1 MAATAVRPVPTG
13 FRTVTPHLVVRGAA
27 QAIEFYK
34 RAFDAVEIGRS
45 AGPGGLL
52 MHATIKIGESMVML
66 VDEFPKMQ
74 RWVSPDSLKGNTTV
88 GLHLFV
94 EDADAVYARA
104 VAVGAKVDLP
114 LMDAFWGDRY
124 GRVTDPFGHTWSI
137 ATHKHD
143 YTSEEVRKKAEGFFS
158 KLPKRKG

>member
-1 MAATAVRPVPTG
+1 MAATAVRPVPEG

-66 VDEFPKMQ
+66 VDEFPEMQ

-104 VAVGAKVDLP
+104 VAAGAKVDLP

-143 YTSEEVRKKAEGFFS
+143 YTSEEVRKKAEEFFS
-158 KLPKRKG
+158 KLPKPKE